1 MKRFVFVF
9 SSVLLLCGRYM
20 YILVLETCPSL
31 FLYKSCADNFCTSIL
46 VTQAPS
52 NPGST
57 VSSPKTVPKSPKS
70 PRSPRGRPALKA
82 IDMDVK
88 GNKLTFYPP
97 DSYNDNMVNTDP
109 PQLRLKL
116 EWV

>member
-1 MKRFVFVF
+1 MT
-9 SSVLLLCGRYM
+9 LLCD
-20 YILVLETCPSL
+20 LHKFPKLNVDTDTSSL
-31 FLYKSCADNFCTSIL
+31 FKWYLFHFIL
-46 VTQAPS
+46 IVVTHAPS
-52 NPGST
+52 NPGSA
-57 VSSPKTVPKSPKS
+57 VSSPKVGPKS
-70 PRSPRGRPALKA
+70 PRSPRGRLALKA